1 MTTNFR
7 AASLSAMV
15 ALLFL
20 AGCATGQ
27 GRKTSA
33 PSFDRIIAAG
43 TKEHPRQSEGDIIV
57 LKDGTLLAAWS
68 DFAGRADH
76 SQGQISASISGDG
89 GISWNAPFVLQEN
102 KSKMNV
108 MSVSFLRLRSG
119 EILFFYL
126 AKNSLSDLKVLVRRS
141 SDEAKTWTEPVIVTP
156 RNGYHIMN
164 NARVIQLRS
173 GRILC
178 PVSFCEDIGQPSA
191 HLRNLV
197 FYSDDQGKTWDP
209 SHGFIDVPQRGAMEP
224 GLVQLKNGDVLQ
236 IIRTQFGQIWS
247 CKSHDDGESWSS
259 AAPYG
264 IVSPESPATIK
275 RLPDK
280 HDLLLIYNPS
290 TNASISKMSAR
301 TPLAAAISRDE
312 GKTWSTPRLIETD
325 PNFSY
330 AYTSVTFDEHRALL
344 TYYYAPY
351 GTGQLSLK
359 FKSIP
364 LDWFREEEV
373 ASKTGN

>member
-1 MTTNFR
+1 
-7 AASLSAMV
+7 
-15 ALLFL
+15 
-20 AGCATGQ
+20 
-27 GRKTSA
+27 
-33 PSFDRIIAAG
+33 
-43 TKEHPRQSEGDIIV
+43 
-57 LKDGTLLAAWS
+57 
-68 DFAGRADH
+68 
-76 SQGQISASISGDG
+76 
-89 GISWNAPFVLQEN
+89 
-102 KSKMNV
+102 

-126 AKNSLSDLKVLVRRS
+126 LKNSLADLKVLVRRS

-164 NARVIQLRS
+164 NARVIQLKS

-178 PVSFCEDIGQPSA
+178 PVSFCEDIGQPAA

-197 FYSDDQGKTWDP
+197 FYSDDQGKTWDR

-236 IIRTQFGQIWS
+236 IIRTQLGQIWACTS
-247 CKSHDDGESWSS
+247 RDEGETWSS
-259 AAPYG
+259 AAPFG
-264 IVSPESPATIK
+264 VPSPESPATIK
-275 RLPDK
+275 RVPGK
-280 HDLLLIYNPS
+280 RDLLLIYNPNPS
-290 TNASISKMSAR
+290 ADKMGAR
-301 TPLAAAISRDE
+301 TPLAASISRDD

-330 AYTSVTFDEHRALL
+330 AYTSVTFDKDRALL

-351 GTGQLSLK
+351 GAGRLSLK

-364 LDWFREEEV
+364 LRWFYEHETV
-373 ASKTGN
+373 AKTEN